1 MRSPACCSRGPKD
14 SSPRITAGFLASLLV
29 LATACTGKIG
39 EGSAPDASVEAG
51 PTDGAGISAD
61 AEESLA
67 DADADPPDADA
78 GLAEADS
85 EPAGADAAAPDADA
99 GLAEVDAEPAGAD
112 AAAPDADGGL
122 AEADAEPAGV
132 DAAAPD
138 DGGLPARFALDFPS
152 NVTGADRAAPFVV
165 LQYDDPHLDGLPF
178 AGPNHAGVTYMW
190 RVHLRAQTGY
200 YVTLW
205 WSQGDGGFTP
215 SDQYVGGHP
224 YPKVAN
230 NTGTTHRWEIAAPSG
245 GDYFDT
251 RAGPGTS
258 KDVVYDVW
266 RTQALRVLR
275 NANASKTYTFY
286 MDLPSIAPDDVLE
299 WTSGTGGDVA
309 ETIPQSPKI
318 TIGDS
323 PWYAGYQH
331 ERLSGLFGELII
343 EAAARS
349 EAEILAQAQDL
360 RNLTPA
366 FAADIWYFKP
376 GWRSVDDVTCEAG
389 TGRSFHWADAS
400 NKATLASF

>member
-1 MRSPACCSRGPKD
+1 
-14 SSPRITAGFLASLLV
+14 
-29 LATACTGKIG
+29 
-39 EGSAPDASVEAG
+39 
-51 PTDGAGISAD
+51 
-61 AEESLA
+61 
-67 DADADPPDADA
+67 
-78 GLAEADS
+78 
-85 EPAGADAAAPDADA
+85 
-99 GLAEVDAEPAGAD
+99 
-112 AAAPDADGGL
+112 
-122 AEADAEPAGV
+122 
-132 DAAAPD
+132 
-138 DGGLPARFALDFPS
+138 
-152 NVTGADRAAPFVV
+152 
-165 LQYDDPHLDGLPF
+165 
-178 AGPNHAGVTYMW
+178 MW
-190 RVHLRAQTGY
+190 RVNLRAQTGY

-266 RTQALRVLR
+266 RTQALRVVR

-286 MDLPSIAPDDVLE
+286 TDLPSIAPDDVLE

-309 ETIPQSPKI
+309 ETLPQSPKI

-331 ERLSGLFGELII
+331 ERLSGLLGELII

-389 TGRSFHWADAS
+389 TGRSFHWADALH
-400 NKATLASF
+400 KAALASF

>member
-1 MRSPACCSRGPKD
+1 M
-14 SSPRITAGFLASLLV
+14 RITAGFLASVLV
-29 LATACTGKIG
+29 LATACAGEIGTG
-39 EGSAPDASVEAG
+39 STPDASVDTG
-51 PTDGAGISAD
+51 PIDGGGGS
-61 AEESLA
+61 A
-67 DADADPPDADA
+67 DADA
-78 GLAEADS
+78 GS
-85 EPAGADAAAPDADA
+85 TSADAAPVS
-99 GLAEVDAEPAGAD
+99 GD

-122 AEADAEPAGV
+122 AGGDAGPTGV

-138 DGGLPARFALDFPS
+138 ADGGLAGGDADPTETDAGAPDADSGLSGGDAGPTGADAAAPNDAGGLPARFALNFPS
-152 NVTGADRAAPFVV
+152 NVTGADQAAPFVV
-165 LQYDDPHLDGLPF
+165 LQYDDPHLNGLPF
-178 AGPNHAGVTYMW
+178 AGPSGRGVTYMW
-190 RVHLRAQTGY
+190 RVNLRAQTGY

-266 RTQALRVLR
+266 RTQALRVVR

-286 MDLPSIAPDDVLE
+286 TDLPSIAPDDVLE

-309 ETIPQSPKI
+309 ETLPQSPKI

-331 ERLSGLFGELII
+331 ERLSGLLGELII

-389 TGRSFHWADAS
+389 TGRSFHWADALH
-400 NKATLASF
+400 KAALASF